1 MIGFEVSL
9 NGKRLYTAAAGK
21 RGVLTACVLWV
32 LREAPG
38 VTTPSDL
45 RLNVGGLSKDAHLTW
60 PSPRKLKVGDNVAVR
75 IVETKRPDAPSRAK
89 RDDAGLVEASE
100 RRYYQRLKAKYEPSR
115 RPGSGSESRRR
126 TTRS

>member
-9 NGKRLYTAAAGK
+9 NGKRLYTAAAGN

-38 VTTPSDL
+38 VTEPSDF
-45 RLNVGGLSKDAHLTW
+45 RLNVGGLAKSAHLEW
-60 PSPRKLKVGDNVAVR
+60 PSPRRLRVGDNVAVK
-75 IVETKRPDAPSRAK
+75 IVETKRPDAPSRTRRNDTA
-89 RDDAGLVEASE
+89 LVEASE
-100 RRYYQRLKAKYEPSR
+100 RRYYERLKAKYEPRSR
-115 RPGSGSESRRR
+115 SGSGSESRRR